1 MMSSIFLYYFLFSY
15 IAAWKIIKAWLPAA
29 GVRKIKF
36 VNKNTVDEYV
46 IPDQKLVAWGGNDSW
61 EYEFVEEQVRENGHT
76 MDSMSS
82 EEDTAV
88 VDTNHDV
95 ETPVEAQAPVAQ
107 SAVENDRKISLNTL
121 PTVFHSVDQDSRK
134 Q

>member
-1 MMSSIFLYYFLFSY
+1 M
-15 IAAWKIIKAWLPAA
+15 
-29 GVRKIKF
+29 
-36 VNKNTVDEYV
+36 DEYV

-107 SAVENDRKISLNTL
+107 AAVENDRKISLNTL

>member
-107 SAVENDRKISLNTL
+107 AVVENDRKISLNTL

>member
-1 MMSSIFLYYFLFSY
+1 MMSSIFLYYLSFFY

-107 SAVENDRKISLNTL
+107 AVVENDRKISLNTL